1 LKEIKNKNLINKKMS
16 GEEEFDTKD
25 LVMEKKIG
33 KGSFGD
39 VYSGTLKTKGLK
51 VAIKRVNKKAMFR
64 YGEYLVRA
72 FFKELDCMKKCEC
85 ENSVKYYK
93 YFETENNYNIIMELC
108 DSDLSSE
115 LNKKPNGFNL
125 EEVRYIMSQLNNAFK
140 KLNENNLIHRD
151 LKLGNVLITY
161 TDEAKTK
168 FIPKLC
174 DYGFSKELNKTTTE
188 THLGTPAT
196 MAPEIMKNLRYD
208 SKVDLWSVG
217 VIIYQL
223 HFKSLPYPGV
233 KEEMILEK
241 IKNKVPYKQP
251 EDPKLKDLLNK
262 LLVEDPNKR
271 LSWEEYFNHP
281 FFVGEQTIPINN
293 NNNNNFVKNQRYT
306 YISDFDF
313 GFKNDLYKC
322 FIALDTKKNKKVI
335 IKSYKKEFIKS
346 HELYFKQE
354 CELNRA
360 FKGNEYIIQLI
371 NIFNDE
377 NTRNLVYDYLDIEI
391 LSSYIK
397 HHDFTEEELQKINK
411 ELFEHIFIFNECNFK
426 SFIFISIYSFGIT
439 KEGKPILFDFG
450 LIKFLLSPD
459 EFMSYY
465 SSNKKEIAH
474 TIYPTKTNVMNYGI
488 TLLKCF
494 YGNDLKI
501 KIDNISFDLPQKK
514 SISNKFCRFLS
525 KCLYRDISRRYSW
538 LGLQSDT
545 FVTEVTDI
553 VSLYK
558 NTSKE
563 GLVLLD
569 DYKLKIIFESLIHKY
584 NLINKYYDSVESIE
598 KTQNQYIKEI
608 ESFLTLTLFE
618 QLIILN
624 IFDREEGKPF
634 TSQQEVSFITINKN
648 NNSRFNLNF
657 ANPILANL
665 KIINL
670 KNNEIVSKFVKDLKV
685 HIAKLK
691 EITLKIHQIT
701 KSSLFKG
708 KYQEFLKNFISIFE
722 SSNFHNYFFSI
733 VKRANNYFQERDYD
747 NAYKEAPIAEY
758 ICECILFV
766 KASIFESSK
775 EKIHFN
781 NKELIEEFNKI
792 FEDDKENNKVEISVI
807 KINET
812 RQKYVLISFL
822 GVLFRYF
829 INSMDFNQSILKQ
842 TKDALDGLISF
853 YPSLMKLIVDSKKK
867 IK

>member
-1 LKEIKNKNLINKKMS
+1 MS
-16 GEEEFDTKD
+16 AESEFSAKD

-39 VYSGTLKTKGLK
+39 VYCGMLKNKGIK
-51 VAIKRVNKKAMFR
+51 VAIKRINKKAIYK
-64 YGEYLVRA
+64 YGEYLINA

-85 ENSVKYYK
+85 ENSVKFYTN
-93 YFETENNYNIIMELC
+93 FETENNYNIIMELC

-115 LNKKPNGFNL
+115 LAKHSNGFNL

-161 TDEAKTK
+161 TDEKKTK

-196 MAPEIMKNLRYD
+196 MAPEIMKNKKYD

-223 HFKSLPYPGV
+223 HFNKLPYPGC
-233 KEEMILEK
+233 KEEAILEK

-251 EDPKLKDLLNK
+251 EDPKLRDLLNK
-262 LLVEDPNKR
+262 LLEEDPNKR

-281 FFVGEQTIPINN
+281 FFTGEQANSSINN
-293 NNNNNFVKNQRYT
+293 NNNNFIKNQRYT
-306 YISDFDF
+306 YINDFDF
-313 GFKNDLYKC
+313 GFKNDSYKC

-335 IKSYKKEFIKS
+335 IKSYKKEFVKS

-371 NIFNDE
+371 NIFTDE
-377 NTRNLVYDYLDIEI
+377 KTRNLVYDYIDIEI
-391 LSSYIK
+391 LSTYIK

-450 LIKFLLSPD
+450 LSKFLLSPD

-465 SSNKKEIAH
+465 SPNKKEIAH

-501 KIDNISFDLPQKK
+501 KIDNISFDLPEKK
-514 SISNKFCRFLS
+514 KLSNKFCKFLS

-538 LGLQSDT
+538 LGLQSDN
-545 FVTEVTDI
+545 FLTEVTDI

-569 DYKLKIIFESLIHKY
+569 DNKLKIIFESLNHKY
-584 NLINKYYDSVESIE
+584 DLINKYYNSIELVE
-598 KTQNQYIKEI
+598 KTQCQYIKEI

-624 IFDREEGKPF
+624 IFDREENKPF
-634 TSQQEVSFITINKN
+634 TSQQEISFITINKN
-648 NNSRFNLNF
+648 NNPSRFNLNL
-657 ANPILANL
+657 ANPILSNL

-670 KNNEIVSKFVKDLKV
+670 KNNEIVSNFIKLLNE
-685 HIAKLK
+685 HITKLK
-691 EITLKIHQIT
+691 EITLKIHKIT

-733 VKRANNYFQERDYD
+733 VKRANNYFQEKEYEKV
-747 NAYKEAPIAEY
+747 YKEIPIAEY

-792 FEDDKENNKVEISVI
+792 FEDDEEKNKVEISVI
-807 KINET
+807 KINEA

-829 INSMDFNQSILKQ
+829 INSMDFNKNNLKQ
-842 TKDALDGLISF
+842 TKDALDGLLSF
-853 YPSLMKLIVDSKKK
+853 YPSLMKLLVDSKKK
-867 IK
+867 LNKNY

>member
-1 LKEIKNKNLINKKMS
+1 MS
-16 GEEEFDTKD
+16 AESEFSAKD

-39 VYSGTLKTKGLK
+39 VYCGMLKNKGIK
-51 VAIKRVNKKAMFR
+51 VAIKRINKKAIYK
-64 YGEYLVRA
+64 YGEYLINA

-85 ENSVKYYK
+85 ENSVKFYTN
-93 YFETENNYNIIMELC
+93 FETENNYNIIMELC

-115 LNKKPNGFNL
+115 LAKHSNGFNL

-161 TDEAKTK
+161 TDEKKTK

-196 MAPEIMKNLRYD
+196 MAPEIMKNQKYD

-223 HFKSLPYPGV
+223 HFNKLPYPGC
-233 KEEMILEK
+233 KEEAILEK

-251 EDPKLKDLLNK
+251 EDPKLRDLLNK
-262 LLVEDPNKR
+262 LLEEDPNKR

-281 FFVGEQTIPINN
+281 FFTGEQANSSVN
-293 NNNNNFVKNQRYT
+293 NNNNNFIKNQRYT
-306 YISDFDF
+306 YINDFDF
-313 GFKNDLYKC
+313 GFKNDSYKC

-335 IKSYKKEFIKS
+335 IKSYKKEFVKS

-371 NIFNDE
+371 NIFTDE
-377 NTRNLVYDYLDIEI
+377 KTRNLVYDYIDIEI
-391 LSSYIK
+391 LSTYIK

-450 LIKFLLSPD
+450 LSKFLLSPD

-465 SSNKKEIAH
+465 SPNKKEIAH

-501 KIDNISFDLPQKK
+501 KIDNISFDLPEKK
-514 SISNKFCRFLS
+514 KLSNKFCKFLS

-538 LGLQSDT
+538 LGLQSDN
-545 FVTEVTDI
+545 FLTEVTDI

-569 DYKLKIIFESLIHKY
+569 DNKLKIIFESLNHKY
-584 NLINKYYDSVESIE
+584 DLINKYYNSIELVE
-598 KTQNQYIKEI
+598 KTQCQYIKEI

-624 IFDREEGKPF
+624 IFDREENKPF
-634 TSQQEVSFITINKN
+634 TSQQEISFITINKN
-648 NNSRFNLNF
+648 NNPSRFNLNL
-657 ANPILANL
+657 ANPILSNL

-670 KNNEIVSKFVKDLKV
+670 KNNEIVSNFIKLLNE
-685 HIAKLK
+685 HITKLK
-691 EITLKIHQIT
+691 EITLKIHKIT

-733 VKRANNYFQERDYD
+733 VKRANNYFQEKEYEKV
-747 NAYKEAPIAEY
+747 YKEIPIAEY

-792 FEDDKENNKVEISVI
+792 FEDDEEKNKVEISVI
-807 KINET
+807 KINEA

-829 INSMDFNQSILKQ
+829 INSMDFNKNNLKQ
-842 TKDALDGLISF
+842 TKDALDGLLSF
-853 YPSLMKLIVDSKKK
+853 YPSLMKLLVDSKKK
-867 IK
+867 LNKNY

>member
-1 LKEIKNKNLINKKMS
+1 MS
-16 GEEEFDTKD
+16 AESEFSAKD

-39 VYSGTLKTKGLK
+39 VYCGMLKNKGIK
-51 VAIKRVNKKAMFR
+51 VAIKRINKKAIYK
-64 YGEYLVRA
+64 YGEYLINA

-85 ENSVKYYK
+85 ENSVKFYTN
-93 YFETENNYNIIMELC
+93 FETENNYNIIMELC

-115 LNKKPNGFNL
+115 LAKHSNGFNL

-161 TDEAKTK
+161 TDEKKTK

-196 MAPEIMKNLRYD
+196 MAPEIMKNQKYD

-223 HFKSLPYPGV
+223 HFNKLPYPGC
-233 KEEMILEK
+233 KEEAILEK

-251 EDPKLKDLLNK
+251 EDPKLRDLLNK
-262 LLVEDPNKR
+262 LLEEDPNKR

-281 FFVGEQTIPINN
+281 FFTGEQANSSINN
-293 NNNNNFVKNQRYT
+293 NNNNFIKNQRYT
-306 YISDFDF
+306 YINDFDF
-313 GFKNDLYKC
+313 GFKNDSYKC

-335 IKSYKKEFIKS
+335 IKSYKKEFVKS

-371 NIFNDE
+371 NIFTDE
-377 NTRNLVYDYLDIEI
+377 KTRNLVYDYIDIEI
-391 LSSYIK
+391 LSTYIK

-450 LIKFLLSPD
+450 LSKFLLSPD

-465 SSNKKEIAH
+465 SPNKKEIAH

-501 KIDNISFDLPQKK
+501 KIDNISFDLPEKK
-514 SISNKFCRFLS
+514 KLSNKFCKFLS

-538 LGLQSDT
+538 LGLQSDN
-545 FVTEVTDI
+545 FLTEVTDI

-569 DYKLKIIFESLIHKY
+569 DNKLKIIFESLNHKY
-584 NLINKYYDSVESIE
+584 DLINKYYNSIELVE
-598 KTQNQYIKEI
+598 KTQCQYIKEI

-624 IFDREEGKPF
+624 IFDREENKPF
-634 TSQQEVSFITINKN
+634 TSQQEISFITINKN
-648 NNSRFNLNF
+648 NNPSRFNLNL
-657 ANPILANL
+657 ANPILSNL

-670 KNNEIVSKFVKDLKV
+670 KNNEIVSNFIKLLNE
-685 HIAKLK
+685 HITKLK
-691 EITLKIHQIT
+691 EITLKIHKIT

-733 VKRANNYFQERDYD
+733 VKRANNYFQEKEYEKV
-747 NAYKEAPIAEY
+747 YKEIPIAEY

-792 FEDDKENNKVEISVI
+792 FEDDEEKNKVEISVI
-807 KINET
+807 KINEA

-829 INSMDFNQSILKQ
+829 INSMDFNKNNLKQ
-842 TKDALDGLISF
+842 TKDALDGLLSF
-853 YPSLMKLIVDSKKK
+853 YPSLMKLLVDSKKK
-867 IK
+867 LNKNY

>member
-1 LKEIKNKNLINKKMS
+1 MS
-16 GEEEFDTKD
+16 AESEFSAKD

-39 VYSGTLKTKGLK
+39 VYCGMLKNKGIK
-51 VAIKRVNKKAMFR
+51 VAIKRINKKAIYK
-64 YGEYLVRA
+64 YGEYLINA

-85 ENSVKYYK
+85 ENSVKFYTN
-93 YFETENNYNIIMELC
+93 FETENNYNIIMELC

-115 LNKKPNGFNL
+115 LAKHSNGFNL

-161 TDEAKTK
+161 TDEKKTK

-196 MAPEIMKNLRYD
+196 MAPEIMKNQKYD

-223 HFKSLPYPGV
+223 HFNKLPYPGC
-233 KEEMILEK
+233 KEEAILEK

-251 EDPKLKDLLNK
+251 EDPKLMDLLNK
-262 LLVEDPNKR
+262 LLEEDPNKR

-281 FFVGEQTIPINN
+281 FFTGEQANSSINN
-293 NNNNNFVKNQRYT
+293 NNNNFIKNQRYT
-306 YISDFDF
+306 YINDFDF
-313 GFKNDLYKC
+313 GFKNDSYKC

-335 IKSYKKEFIKS
+335 IKSYKKEFVKS

-371 NIFNDE
+371 NIFTDE
-377 NTRNLVYDYLDIEI
+377 KTRNLVYDYINIEI
-391 LSSYIK
+391 LSTYIK

-450 LIKFLLSPD
+450 LSKFLLSPD

-465 SSNKKEIAH
+465 SPNKKEIAH

-501 KIDNISFDLPQKK
+501 KIDNISFDLPEKK
-514 SISNKFCRFLS
+514 KLSNKFCKFLS

-538 LGLQSDT
+538 LGLQSDN
-545 FVTEVTDI
+545 FLTEVTDI

-569 DYKLKIIFESLIHKY
+569 DNKLKIIFESLNHKY
-584 NLINKYYDSVESIE
+584 DLINKYYNSIELVE
-598 KTQNQYIKEI
+598 KTQCQYIKEI

-624 IFDREEGKPF
+624 IFDREENKPF
-634 TSQQEVSFITINKN
+634 TSQQEISFITINKN
-648 NNSRFNLNF
+648 NNPSRFNLNL
-657 ANPILANL
+657 ANPILSNL

-670 KNNEIVSKFVKDLKV
+670 KNNEIVSNFIKLLNE
-685 HIAKLK
+685 HITKLK
-691 EITLKIHQIT
+691 EITLKIHKIT

-733 VKRANNYFQERDYD
+733 VKRANNYFQEKEYEKV
-747 NAYKEAPIAEY
+747 YKEIPIAEY

-792 FEDDKENNKVEISVI
+792 FEDDEEKNKVEISVI
-807 KINET
+807 KINEA

-829 INSMDFNQSILKQ
+829 INSMDFNKNNLKQ
-842 TKDALDGLISF
+842 TKDALDGLLSF
-853 YPSLMKLIVDSKKK
+853 YPSLMKLLVDSKKK
-867 IK
+867 LNKNY

>member
-1 LKEIKNKNLINKKMS
+1 MS
-16 GEEEFDTKD
+16 TKEEFSAND

-33 KGSFGD
+33 KGSFGY
-39 VYSGTLKTKGLK
+39 VFCGMLKNKGIK
-51 VAIKRVNKKAMFR
+51 VAIKRINKKEIYK
-64 YGEYLVRA
+64 YGEYLINA

-85 ENSVKYYK
+85 ENSVKFYTN
-93 YFETENNYNIIMELC
+93 FESENNYNIIMELC

-115 LNKKPNGFNL
+115 LAKHPNGFNL

-151 LKLGNVLITY
+151 LKLGNILVTY
-161 TDEAKTK
+161 TDEKKTK

-196 MAPEIMKNLRYD
+196 MAPEIMKNQKYD

-223 HFKSLPYPGV
+223 LFNKLPYPGY
-233 KEEMILEK
+233 KEEAILEK

-251 EDPKLKDLLNK
+251 EDPKLRDLLNK

-281 FFVGEQTIPINN
+281 FFATEQANSSINN
-293 NNNNNFVKNQRYT
+293 TNNFIKNQRYT
-306 YISDFDF
+306 YINDFDF
-313 GFKNDLYKC
+313 GFKNDSYKC
-322 FIALDTKKNKKVI
+322 FIALDKKRNKKVL

-346 HELYFKQE
+346 HEIYYNQE
-354 CELNRA
+354 CDLNKA
-360 FKGNEYIIQLI
+360 FKGNEYIFELI
-371 NIFNDE
+371 NIFADE
-377 NTRNLVYDYLDIEI
+377 KTRNLVYDYIDIEI

-450 LIKFLLSPD
+450 LNKFLLSPD
-459 EFMSYY
+459 EFISYY
-465 SSNKKEIAH
+465 SPNKKEIAH

-501 KIDNISFDLPQKK
+501 KINNISFDLPEKK
-514 SISNKFCRFLS
+514 KLSNKFCKFLS

-538 LGLQSDT
+538 LGLQSDS
-545 FVTEVTDI
+545 FLTEVTNI

-569 DYKLKIIFESLIHKY
+569 DNKLKIIFESLNYKY
-584 NLINKYYDSVESIE
+584 DLINKYYDTIELIE
-598 KTQNQYIKEI
+598 KTQYQYIKEI
-608 ESFLTLTLFE
+608 EIFLTLTLFE

-624 IFDREEGKPF
+624 IFDREENKPF
-634 TSQQEVSFITINKN
+634 TSQQEISFITINKN
-648 NNSRFNLNF
+648 DNPRFSLNL
-657 ANPILANL
+657 ANPIISNL

-670 KNNEIVSKFVKDLKV
+670 KNNEIVSNFIKLLKE
-685 HIAKLK
+685 HITKLK
-691 EITLKIHQIT
+691 EITLKIHKIT

-722 SSNFHNYFFSI
+722 SSNFHNYFFFI
-733 VKRANNYFQERDYD
+733 VKRANNYFQEKKYEKV
-747 NAYKEAPIAEY
+747 YKEIPIAEY

-766 KASIFESSK
+766 KESIFDSSK

-781 NKELIEEFNKI
+781 VKELIEEFNKI
-792 FEDDKENNKVEISVI
+792 FEDDEEKNKVEISII
-807 KINET
+807 KINEA
-812 RQKYVLISFL
+812 RKKYVIISFL

-829 INSMDFNQSILKQ
+829 INSMDFNQSNLKK
-842 TKDALDGLISF
+842 TKDAIDGLLDF
-853 YPSLMKLIVDSKKK
+853 YPSLMKLLVDSKKK
-867 IK
+867 LNKNY

>member
-1 LKEIKNKNLINKKMS
+1 MS
-16 GEEEFDTKD
+16 TEEEYSAKD
-25 LVMEKKIG
+25 LVMEKRIG

-39 VYSGTLKTKGLK
+39 VYCGMLKNKGIK
-51 VAIKRVNKKAMFR
+51 VAIKRINKKAIAR
-64 YGEYLVRA
+64 YGEYLIKA

-85 ENSVKYYK
+85 ENSVKFYTN
-93 YFETENNYNIIMELC
+93 FETENNYNIIMELC

-115 LNKKPNGFNL
+115 LAKHQNGFDL
-125 EEVRYIMSQLNNAFK
+125 EDVRYIMSQLNNAFK

-161 TDEAKTK
+161 TDETKTK

-196 MAPEIMKNLRYD
+196 MAPEIMKNLKYD

-223 HFKSLPYPGV
+223 HFNKLPFPGY
-233 KEEMILEK
+233 KEEIILEK
-241 IKNKVPYKQP
+241 IKNKVPYTQP
-251 EDPKLKDLLNK
+251 KDPKLKDLLNK

-281 FFVGEQTIPINN
+281 FFGNEQTNSPDNNNSN
-293 NNNNNFVKNQRYT
+293 NNNNNFIKNPRYT
-306 YISDFDF
+306 YLNDFDF

-346 HELYFKQE
+346 HEIYFRQE
-354 CELNRA
+354 CDLNRA
-360 FKGNEYIIQLI
+360 FKGNEFIIQLI
-371 NIFNDE
+371 NIFHDE
-377 NTRNLVYDYLDIEI
+377 KTRNLVYDYVDIEI

-397 HHDFTEEELQKINK
+397 KHDFTEEELQRINK

-450 LIKFLLSPD
+450 LSKFLLSPD

-465 SSNKKEIAH
+465 SPNEKEIAH
-474 TIYPTKTNVMNYGI
+474 TLYPTKTNVMNYGI

-501 KIDNISFDLPQKK
+501 KIDNISFDLPEKK
-514 SISNKFCRFLS
+514 KLSSKFCKFLS
-525 KCLYRDISRRYSW
+525 KCLYRNISRRYSW
-538 LGLQSDT
+538 LGLQSDN
-545 FVTEVTDI
+545 FLTEVTNI

-558 NTSKE
+558 NTNKE

-569 DYKLKIIFESLIHKY
+569 DNKLKNIFESLNHKY
-584 NLINKYYDSVESIE
+584 DLINKYYDSIELIE
-598 KTQNQYIKEI
+598 KTENQYINEI
-608 ESFLTLTLFE
+608 ESFLILTLFE
-618 QLIILN
+618 QLVILN
-624 IFDREEGKPF
+624 IFDREENKSF
-634 TSQQEVSFITINKN
+634 TSQQEASFITIIIEKDY
-648 NNSRFNLNF
+648 SRFNLNF
-657 ANPILANL
+657 ANPILSNL

-670 KNNEIVSKFVKDLKV
+670 KNNEIVSNFIKLLKE
-685 HIAKLK
+685 HITKLK
-691 EITLKIHQIT
+691 EITLKIHRIT

-722 SSNFHNYFFSI
+722 SSNFNGYFFSI
-733 VKRANNYFQERDYD
+733 VKRANKYFQEKEYD
-747 NAYKEAPIAEY
+747 KAYKEVPIAAY
-758 ICECILFV
+758 ICECILFI
-766 KASIFESSK
+766 KESIFESSK
-775 EKIHFN
+775 EKIYFN
-781 NKELIEEFNKI
+781 NKELIEDFNKI
-792 FEDDKENNKVEISVI
+792 FEDDEEKNKVEISVL
-807 KINET
+807 KINEDKK
-812 RQKYVLISFL
+812 KYVIISFL
-822 GVLFRYF
+822 GVIFRYF
-829 INSMDFNQSILKQ
+829 INSMDFNQSNLKQ
-842 TKDALDGLISF
+842 AKDALDSLLKF
-853 YPSLMKLIVDSKKK
+853 YPSLMKLLVDAKKK
-867 IK
+867 LNKNYYDKK